1 MVLLSNI
8 NLQNEARW
16 SRALR
21 LSLLLVVF
29 LDCCSSGIAA
39 EPASRLKALRAEYDA
54 GHDDAALRMAQNLLK
69 KDSHNLT
76 VQYLLGNLL
85 IKKNRPTEAKK
96 HYQVCVQEGQTGRAP
111 EAAYAAQALEQMR
124 QRETVGGSA
133 KAESGSGSHAP
144 LSGTT
149 ADSASYLQEQIALLQ
164 KEKEEKIEVKRHT
177 RDDKLTRI
185 KSDASEQMLSLP
197 RLSSRRVAQQE
208 ARNEAR
214 EQIEAEAKRLQEQVK
229 SDFDREVS
237 SLSEYYDK
245 RIAGLKEH
253 YENIEGLGRRH

>member
-1 MVLLSNI
+1 MLKKAS
-8 NLQNEARW
+8 W

-21 LSLLLVVF
+21 LSLLLVLF
-29 LDCCSSGIAA
+29 LSCGSSTIAA
-39 EPASRLKALRAEYDA
+39 EPASPVKALRREYDA
-54 GHDDAALRMAQNLLK
+54 GHDDAALRMAQNLVK
-69 KDSHNLT
+69 KDPHNLT

-85 IKKNRPTEAKK
+85 IKKNRSVEAKK
-96 HYQVCVQEGQTGRAP
+96 HYQVCVQKGQASHAP
-111 EAAYAAQALEQMR
+111 EAAYAAQALEQIR
-124 QRETVGGSA
+124 QRETAAGSA
-133 KAESGSGSHAP
+133 KVDSGSGSRAP

-149 ADSASYLQEQIALLQ
+149 ADSARYLQEQIALLQ

-185 KSDASEQMLSLP
+185 KGDANEQMMSLP

-214 EQIEAEAKRLQEQVK
+214 EQIEAETKRLQEQVK
-229 SDFDREVS
+229 SDFEREVS
-237 SLSEYYDK
+237 SLSDYYDK
-245 RIAGLKEH
+245 RIAALKEH